1 MEFLPLTKQALLE
14 SFAQN
19 ISDDFFLIA
28 MSIVLV
34 STYTVFILGGCS
46 PVHFR
51 ACSAGV
57 GLFCIAFA
65 YASCQYVAFALGHK
79 FSNIHSLLPFLLLGI
94 GVDDMFVV
102 CNAVD

>member
-1 MEFLPLTKQALLE
+1 
-14 SFAQN
+14 
-19 ISDDFFLIA
+19 

>member
-1 MEFLPLTKQALLE
+1 
-14 SFAQN
+14 
-19 ISDDFFLIA
+19 

-51 ACSAGV
+51 SCAAAV
-57 GLFCIAFA
+57 GLSCIAFA
-65 YASCQYVAFALGHK
+65 YMSCQYWAFMLGHK
-79 FSNIHSLLPFLLLGI
+79 FCGVHSLLPFLLLGI